1 MRSTAIARNSR
12 RILCVFPRYTPS
24 FGTFEHAYKLMGVRA
39 FMPPQGILLIAA
51 YLPEKWEV
59 RFIDENIRQTT
70 DREFG
75 WADAVFVSGMHIQ
88 RQAMQEIAR
97 RAHAHGKVCALG
109 GPSVSAS
116 PELYADFD
124 YLHIGEVGDATDELI
139 ATLDRD
145 VTRPATQQRFET
157 RERMPL
163 PDFPIP
169 AYHLID
175 GGRYMLGSVQ
185 FSSGCPY
192 QCEFCD
198 IPALYGRQPRL
209 KEPKQIL
216 AELDAILARGPIGAI
231 YFVDDNFIANR
242 KAARDLLPHLIAWQ
256 KERGYPVRLCCEATL
271 NIAKM
276 PDLLAQ
282 MREAYFTTVFCGI
295 ETPEL
300 PALGAMSKQH
310 NLALPLLEGVEILN
324 RHGMEVVSGIILGL
338 DTDTAETA
346 DRINE
351 FVDASH
357 IPLLAINLLQA
368 LPRTPLWDRLK
379 AAGRLA
385 EDPQRESNVVFQRPY
400 EDVIKS
406 WRQCVRHA
414 YEPEALYARFDH
426 NARHTFPNRVKLPV
440 TRARLNLPNIRKG
453 LRCLIN
459 IFLHVGILADYRR
472 TFWRMAWPALK
483 KGRIEELIHIALVS
497 HHLIT
502 YARECEQ
509 GRQMASNYATR
520 PELSRR
526 TALANSGR

>member
-1 MRSTAIARNSR
+1 MRSQIAVRNVR

-24 FGTFEHAYKLMGVRA
+24 FGTFQHAYRLMGVSA

-51 YLPEKWEV
+51 YLPDRWEV
-59 RFIDENIRQTT
+59 RFVDENIQAAK
-70 DREFG
+70 DSDFA
-75 WADAVFVSGMHIQ
+75 WADAVFVSGMHVQ
-88 RQAMQEIAR
+88 RQAMLDIAR
-97 RAHAHGKVCALG
+97 RAHAHGKACAVG

-116 PELYADFD
+116 PELYAEFD
-124 YLHIGEVGDATDELI
+124 YLHVGEVGDATDALI
-139 ATLDRD
+139 TALDRD
-145 VTRPATQQRFET
+145 TGRPDSPQQLET
-157 RERMPL
+157 VERLPL

-175 GGRYMLGSVQ
+175 AGDYMLGSVQ

-192 QCEFCD
+192 RCEFCD

-216 AELDAILARGPIGAI
+216 AELDAMLARGPLGAV

-256 KERGYPVRLCCEATL
+256 KERGYPVRFACEATL
-271 NIAKM
+271 NIANL

-300 PALGAMSKQH
+300 AALDAMSKEQ
-310 NLALPLLEGVEILN
+310 NRAVPLLEGVEILN

-338 DTDTAETA
+338 DTDTPQTA
-346 DRINE
+346 AHINE
-351 FVDASH
+351 FVDASR

-368 LPRTPLWDRLK
+368 LPRTPLWDRLQQ
-379 AAGRLA
+379 AGRLMDDA
-385 EDPQRESNVVFQRPY
+385 GRESNVRFLRPY
-400 EDVIKS
+400 EDVLES

-414 YEPEALYARFDH
+414 YRPEAVYARFEH
-426 NARHTFPNRVKLPV
+426 NARHTFPNRIKLPV
-440 TRARLNLPNIRKG
+440 TRARLNWPNIRIA
-453 LRCLIN
+453 LTCLFN
-459 IFLHVGILADYRR
+459 IFLHVGVLSDYRR
-472 TFWRMAWPALK
+472 TFWRMAKPALR
-483 KGRIEELIHIALVS
+483 KGQIEELIHIALVA

-509 GRQMASNYATR
+509 GMQMASNYGTKPSTLPKA
-520 PELSRR
+520 
-526 TALANSGR
+526 ALVDTGR